1 MTIIN
6 ILSMYFSSGPY
17 LSSHQQQAEKAWHT
31 YRQLEDSF
39 ISEVFMGQLK
49 STLQCSVCKGSSVT
63 FDPFWDICL
72 PIPSL
77 KLLRKLHVHNLSL
90 PPLSLSSSHSNL
102 CMFDDLYLP
111 YSGKGRQSTK
121 LLLLVYACILH
132 HHLFQDISL
141 TDCIREFTRE
151 EVLDGDEKPVSTSV
165 FDDPYLISANKI
177 SFMCTSC
184 RYVPVVVKLSAPL
197 SG

>member
-1 MTIIN
+1 
-6 ILSMYFSSGPY
+6 
-17 LSSHQQQAEKAWHT
+17 
-31 YRQLEDSF
+31 
-39 ISEVFMGQLK
+39 MGQLK
-49 STLQCSVCKGSSVT
+49 SMLQCSVCKGSSVT

-77 KLLRKLHVHNLSL
+77 KLLRKLHVCNLSPFPSL
-90 PPLSLSSSHSNL
+90 RLSLSLSLSLSPSLSPASLSNL
-102 CMFDDLYLP
+102 CIIDDLYLP
-111 YSGKGRQSTK
+111 CIGKGRQLKK

-132 HHLFQDISL
+132 YHLFQDISL

-165 FDDPYLISANKI
+165 FDDPYLIPAKI
-177 SFMCTSC
+177 TLIVHMTCTSC
-184 RYVPVVVKLSAPL
+184 RYVPVVAKLSAPL